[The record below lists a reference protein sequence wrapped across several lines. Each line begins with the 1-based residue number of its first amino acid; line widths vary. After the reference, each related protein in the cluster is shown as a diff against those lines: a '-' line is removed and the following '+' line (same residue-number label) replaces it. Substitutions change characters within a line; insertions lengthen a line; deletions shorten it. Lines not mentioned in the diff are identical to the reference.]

1 MYTGQ
6 LAESGLGPWRQGLP
20 NHAARY
26 TREDTCLALEAL
38 QVSRYSILR
47 EVSVNLFIIEMRQR
61 TPFVPAFQRRIF
73 SFQKNAYSDVFCGA
87 WWLSAPNPR
96 KTFQAS
102 ESQFGLFGYPP
113 TQPNASEILHKAF
126 IKFGI
131 HSWMY
136 LILDDKESNNI
147 KKTHF
152 VT

>member
-1 MYTGQ
+1 MYKGQ

-20 NHAARY
+20 NHAAPY

-113 TQPNASEILHKAF
+113 HPAERERNIAQSFHKVRHTQ
-126 IKFGI
+126 
-131 HSWMY
+131 
-136 LILDDKESNNI
+136 LDVLNI
-147 KKTHF
+147 RRQRI
-152 VT
+152 